1 MNKEE
6 EVQIPMCTQV
16 QFNNLLDRFV
26 KNSRELFGEKLKD
39 IILFG
44 SYARG
49 DFDDE
54 SDVDIFLL
62 LDIPENEAWKYRNSI
77 VEATSDISLEYDVLI
92 SPVVEPFVR
101 YQKYKDVIPFLQNI
115 RNEGVHIGA

>member
-1 MNKEE
+1 
-6 EVQIPMCTQV
+6 MCTQV

-26 KNSRELFGEKLKD
+26 KNSRELFGEKIKD